1 MANRMIEQAR
11 EAVNRLTNMGQ
22 ATDQE
27 RERQIAVA
35 RNVIQSAYQESTPEE
50 QEQLQQL
57 EQQIENHLK

>member
-22 ATDQE
+22 ASNEE

-35 RNVIQSAYQESTPEE
+35 RNVIQSAYQQSTPEE
-50 QEQLQQL
+50 QEQLEQL
-57 EQQIENHLK
+57 ERQIENHLK